1 MMGFAIML
9 QTPLCATSTSEA
21 MLCLLVC
28 SHQSLPLPTQ
38 RCRTA
43 VRASPPHRSHLHPC
57 VCPWTRTQTG
67 IARTP
72 VPTPATAMEMCTVAG
87 VGKGGGEYAHVRD
100 EGVRGGNDDDDDDDD
115 DS

>member
-38 RCRTA
+38 HCRTA
-43 VRASPPHRSHLHPC
+43 VCASPPHHSCLCPC
-57 VCPWTRTQTG
+57 ACPQTRTRTR
-67 IARTP
+67 IVHTP
-72 VPTPATAMEMCTVAG
+72 VPAAATAMEMCTVAG

-100 EGVRGGNDDDDDDDD
+100 EGGG
-115 DS
+115 